1 MSFNFRLALRYLF
14 SPNKSSFSSTASWLA
29 IGGLSIGITALM
41 LTASIIHGFQKVIS
55 EKLSSFEGQ
64 GRIQHIL
71 GNQID
76 LTNPTLDSLIQSY
89 SKSFSPFVRGVCMV
103 RSGSHADGVLI
114 EGVKLLPKA
123 ISDYPNNKIKPGEI
137 VVGNGLAQELKI
149 EQGDTVFLQVFSS
162 GQSSPF
168 PRKIKP
174 VMVKEIFHSGLQE
187 YDKTL
192 AYIHLDDA
200 RNLFG
205 FENNFVSGMILSDAN
220 IPVIRKKISYPYFYE
235 SWRDR
240 HALLFEWIDIQRWP
254 AYIMFGLIALVGIVN
269 IIAAIAMIITE
280 KSGQIGILMAQG
292 THRSTLKSIFMIQG
306 GFIGLMGGII
316 GGLLSMAIIWAQLKF
331 EILKIPA
338 EIYFMDQIPFSFD
351 YPAFGLILIITF
363 IFCMV
368 ASWWP
373 TKVVTTLNPAVALG
387 YK

>member
-1 MSFNFRLALRYLF
+1 MPFNLRLALRYLF
-14 SPNKSSFSSTASWLA
+14 SPNKGSFSSTASWLA

-41 LTASIIHGFQKVIS
+41 LTASIIHGFKQVIS

-103 RSGSHADGVLI
+103 RSGAHADGVLI
-114 EGVKLLPKA
+114 EGIESLPKA
-123 ISDYPNNKIKPGEI
+123 ISGNPNNKIIPGEI
-137 VVGNGLAQELKI
+137 VVGIGLAQELKI
-149 EQGDTVFLQVFSS
+149 EKGDKVFLQVFSS
-162 GQSSPF
+162 GSSSPF
-168 PRKIKP
+168 SRKIKP

-200 RNLFG
+200 KDLFG
-205 FENNFVSGMILSDAN
+205 FENNFVSGMILNDAN
-220 IPVIRKKISYPYFYE
+220 ISMIRKEISYPYFYE
-235 SWRDR
+235 SWRER

-292 THRSTLKSIFMIQG
+292 TQMSTLKSVFIIQG
-306 GFIGLMGGII
+306 GFIGLMGGTI

-373 TKVVTTLNPAVALG
+373 TKVVTALNPAIALG
-387 YK
+387 YE

>member
-114 EGVKLLPKA
+114 EGIKLLPKA

-280 KSGQIGILMAQG
+280 KSGQIGILMALG

-368 ASWWP
+368 A
-373 TKVVTTLNPAVALG
+373 
-387 YK
+387 